1 LFSKEFR
8 NKLKL
13 HLKDTTFTHPY
24 EHLVRTVRFARK
36 AGLSKS
42 STGNIL
48 DVGAYDGKTALFFH
62 HYFPSATIHAYEPN
76 PEAAKLLLQ
85 NTDGI
90 NAIKFHPEALSDT
103 QGTLPFYVTHN
114 KVSSSLNKV
123 NSSSPGA
130 EGTLADQLKIERVI
144 DIPLLTLDDCGYD
157 NILILKLDT
166 QGNEVRVLN
175 GGKQTLKK
183 THIVITEM
191 SVHQLYENGCTY
203 SETDAVLRDNGFI
216 AVDFIVPS
224 RKNGVQMME
233 FDAIYVN
240 TSLASVQG

>member
-1 LFSKEFR
+1 MNQEFR

-24 EHLVRTVRFARK
+24 EHLIRTVRLARR
-36 AGLSKS
+36 AGYTK
-42 STGNIL
+42 TFQGNIL
-48 DVGAYDGKTALFFH
+48 DVGAYDGKTALFLHNF
-62 HYFPSATIHAYEPN
+62 FPSASIHAYEPN
-76 PEAAKLLLQ
+76 PEAAGLLQ
-85 NTDGI
+85 ENVLGI
-90 NAIKFHPEALSDT
+90 NNIIFHPEALSDKP
-103 QGTLPFYVTHN
+103 GTLPFYVTHN

-123 NSSSPGA
+123 NSASPGA

-144 DIPLLTLDDCGYD
+144 DIPLLSLDNCGYES
-157 NILILKLDT
+157 IFILKLDT
-166 QGNEVRVLN
+166 QGNEVRVLQ

-183 THIVITEM
+183 THIVVTEM

-203 SETDAVLRDNGFI
+203 SETDALLRDNGFI
-216 AVDFIVPS
+216 AVDFIVPA

-240 TSLASVQG
+240 TSLVSL

>member
-1 LFSKEFR
+1 MNQEFR

-24 EHLVRTVRFARK
+24 EHLIRTVRLARR
-36 AGLSKS
+36 AGYSKTFS
-42 STGNIL
+42 GNIL
-48 DVGAYDGKTALFFH
+48 DVGAYDGKTAIFLHNFF
-62 HYFPSATIHAYEPN
+62 PAATIHAFEPN
-76 PEAAKLLLQ
+76 PEAALLLKENVQ
-85 NTDGI
+85 GI
-90 NAIKFHPEALSDT
+90 SNIIFHPEALSDKP
-103 QGTLPFYVTHN
+103 GSLPFYVTHN

-123 NSSSPGA
+123 NSASPGA
-130 EGTLADQLKIERVI
+130 EGTLAEQLKIERVI
-144 DIPLLTLDDCGYD
+144 EIPLLTLDNCDYD
-157 NILILKLDT
+157 SIFILKLDT

-183 THIVITEM
+183 THFVVTEM

-203 SETDAVLRDNGFI
+203 SETDAILRENGFI
-216 AVDFIVPS
+216 AVDFIVPA

-240 TSLASVQG
+240 TSLVTL